1 MLVKLL
7 MNKLKMQTNA
17 PNSTLIVIG
26 VETVLTMIISN
37 NGVRLVNK
45 SMKISVMMIVIR
57 SKQLQKVM

>member
-1 MLVKLL
+1 
-7 MNKLKMQTNA
+7 
-17 PNSTLIVIG
+17 VIG

-45 SMKISVMMIVIR
+45 SMKISVIMIVIR